1 MPLNMRCALSTIRP
15 DVISVISI
23 QAGEIFELQL
33 QKIPIEQRGKN
44 CCFRKIITRKGITLF
59 EVHCVLVCR
68 LRNRGSELQLK
79 CVKGKML
86 VFFFSFS
93 AIWRKQWLFQDIL
106 LMHLKDYH
114 QKIMSR
120 TRDACIHSVD
130 AEYSWVFL
138 RHLKLKPT
146 VWWTSLWFS
155 K

>member
-86 VFFFSFS
+86 VFFFFLFS
-93 AIWRKQWLFQDIL
+93 NLEKTVTFPGYFI
-106 LMHLKDYH
+106 
-114 QKIMSR
+114 
-120 TRDACIHSVD
+120 DALERLSPEDHVQNKRCLH
-130 AEYSWVFL
+130 
-138 RHLKLKPT
+138 T
-146 VWWTSLWFS
+146 FS
-155 K
+155 